1 MIEPIL
7 TEQKYEYTE
16 EDDGKIVTTYAVLTS
31 SGLPEVAKAW
41 EVTDKTEE
49 AFGKLGA
56 GTKYMARA
64 DFRYKDELVFAL
76 YLSSD
81 IGVRLFNL

>member
-1 MIEPIL
+1 LVEPETLGKVL
-7 TEQKYEYTE
+7 TAYHAYRH
-16 EDDGKIVTTYAVLTS
+16 AVLTS

-56 GTKYMARA
+56 GLMTKYMARA